1 MKKTEMI
8 LAILLILVGIGCLTM
23 SGTILF
29 QEDFALYFQTFI
41 QVCLWIGVPIL
52 ITGILYFII
61 FRKGDK

>member
-23 SGTILF
+23 SGTMLF
-29 QEDFALYFQTFI
+29 QENLSLYFQTFI

-52 ITGILYFII
+52 IAGILYFI
-61 FRKGDK
+61 FLKKGDK